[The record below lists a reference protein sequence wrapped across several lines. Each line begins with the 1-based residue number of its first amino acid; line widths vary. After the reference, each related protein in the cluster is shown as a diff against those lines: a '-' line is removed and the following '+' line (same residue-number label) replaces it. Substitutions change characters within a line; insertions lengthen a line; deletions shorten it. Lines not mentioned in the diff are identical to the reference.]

1 MSPRSNPEVADL
13 FDLNGRVVVVSGGNA
28 GIGFGFARGIARAG
42 GDVVLWG
49 RRAEKNE
56 QAAKELVE
64 LGFGGR
70 VLSQE
75 VDVSDEAR
83 VVEAMNEVAEEMGR
97 VDGVIANAG
106 LMTNVGTFLEMTSE
120 AWHGLLA
127 VNQHGAFYT
136 MREGARHMKK
146 RWDTGDRGGGSLL
159 FCASL
164 SALTGS
170 PGMQHYNAA
179 KGAMLAM
186 SRGIAVEAGRYGIR
200 CNVVC
205 PGHTVSETVNLPEDH
220 PVMQHVRKFNPM
232 GRMGTSDDFEG
243 IGVYFMSEWSR
254 FHTGDVV
261 IIEGGWMANA
271 GKTDITQLPPW
282 P

>member
-1 MSPRSNPEVADL
+1 M
-13 FDLNGRVVVVSGGNA
+13 VVSGGNA
-28 GIGFGFARGIARAG
+28 GIGLGFARGVMRAG
-42 GDVVLWG
+42 GNVVIWG

-56 QAAKELVE
+56 EAARDLKE
-64 LGFGGR
+64 FDGR
-70 VLSQE
+70 VLTQQ
-75 VDVSDEAR
+75 VDVSDEER
-83 VVEAMNEVAEEMGR
+83 VVAAMNEAVEEMGR

-106 LMTNVGTFLEMTSE
+106 MMRNDRSFLDMTTQQ
-120 AWHGLLA
+120 WHSLLA
-127 VNQHGAFYT
+127 VNQDGAYRT
-136 MREGARHMKK
+136 IREGARHMKK
-146 RWDTGDRGGGSLL
+146 RYDAGDPGGSLL

-170 PGMQHYNAA
+170 PGMQHYNAS
-179 KGAMLAM
+179 KGAMVAM

-205 PGHTVSETVNLPEDH
+205 PGHTVSETVNLPDDH
-220 PVMQHVRKFNPM
+220 PVMERVRRYNPM
-232 GRMGTSDDFEG
+232 GRMGTPADFEG
-243 IGVYFMSEWSR
+243 IGVYFMSDWSR

-271 GKTDITQLPPW
+271 GKSDITELPDW

>member
-1 MSPRSNPEVADL
+1 MTD
-13 FDLNGRVVVVSGGNA
+13 RVVVVTGGNA
-28 GIGFGFARGIARAG
+28 GIGLGFARGIARAG
-42 GDVVLWG
+42 GDVVIWG
-49 RRAEKNE
+49 RRAEVNAE
-56 QAAKELVE
+56 AARA
-64 LGFGGR
+64 LGEFGGR
-70 VLSQE
+70 VLTQE

-83 VVEAMNEVAEEMGR
+83 VVGAMAEAVEELGR

-106 LMTNVGTFLEMTSE
+106 IMRNERSFLDMTTD
-120 AWHGLLA
+120 AWHSLLA
-127 VNQHGAFYT
+127 VNQHGAYLT
-136 MREGARHMKK
+136 VREGARHMK
-146 RWDTGDRGGGSLL
+146 RRYDAGDPGGSLL

-179 KGAMLAM
+179 KGAIVAM

-205 PGHTVSETVNLPEDH
+205 PGYTVTETVQLSEDH
-220 PVMQHVRKFNPM
+220 PIMQHVRRYSPM
-232 GRMGTSDDFEG
+232 GRMGTPEDFEG

-261 IIEGGWMANA
+261 IVEGGWMANA
-271 GKTDITQLPPW
+271 GKTDIAALPAW